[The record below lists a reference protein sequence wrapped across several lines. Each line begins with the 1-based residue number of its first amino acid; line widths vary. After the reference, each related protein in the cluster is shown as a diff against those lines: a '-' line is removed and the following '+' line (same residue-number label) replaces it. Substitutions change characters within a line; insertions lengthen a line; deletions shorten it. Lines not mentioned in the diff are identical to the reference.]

1 LVNGNETLNTMN
13 DPTILHTS
21 SHQESNADFD
31 HILSLYL
38 SSKNTVMSALDDLI
52 ARDPEMPMA
61 HLMQSYLLKLSSDPR
76 FGGPARASLKA
87 AQKLPMNRREQLH
100 SAALGAWFD
109 GDTIKTTAL
118 LEQLLSDFP
127 LDILAL
133 KIAHHLHFYSGN
145 ANEMCHSIG
154 RVADHYRPEH
164 PFHGFVMGMYSFGL
178 EESGDYLAAEKLG
191 RIAVGLNPDDQWAAH
206 AVAHVMQMQSRFA
219 DGIEW
224 TANLLPTWQDS
235 NNFIFHVHWHQ
246 ALFQLGQTNLS
257 AALAIYDEQL
267 VAPLA
272 DDFYL
277 DLCNAASL
285 LWRIEM
291 LGGHVG
297 DRWQVL
303 QDYSAR
309 SADDE
314 LIFCTLHYLMAPARL
329 GNQKQVQQALQQL
342 DRWKQQHSTQADIV
356 AEVGEP
362 LAHAI
367 CDLSAGRFAQ
377 AAAQLSALS
386 PKIYKIGGSH
396 TQRHLFEDM
405 RHWAKIQASA

>member
-1 LVNGNETLNTMN
+1 MGSSA
-13 DPTILHTS
+13 ILYTS
-21 SHQESNADFD
+21 GHKESIADFD
-31 HILSLYL
+31 HVLFLYL
-38 SSKNTVMSALDDLI
+38 RSKNSVMQALDNLI
-52 ARDPEMPMA
+52 TQDSEMPMA
-61 HLMQSYLLKLSSDPR
+61 HLMRSYLLKLSSDPK
-76 FGGPARASLKA
+76 FSGFAKASLTA
-87 AQKLPMNRREQLH
+87 AQKLPMNRREKLH
-100 SAALGAWFD
+100 SEALNAWFN

-133 KIAHHLHFYSGN
+133 KVAHHLHFYSGN
-145 ANEMCHSIG
+145 ANEMRRSIA
-154 RVADHYRPEH
+154 RVANHYHPEH
-164 PFHGFVMGMYSFGL
+164 PCHGFVMGMHSFGL
-178 EESGDYLAAEKLG
+178 EESGEYLEAEKLG
-191 RIAVGLNPDDQWAAH
+191 RQAVELNPNDQWAAH
-206 AVAHVMQMQSRFA
+206 AVAHVMQMQSRFV

-246 ALFQLGQTNLS
+246 ALFQLGQDNLD
-257 AALAIYDEQL
+257 AALSIYDKQL

-277 DLCNAASL
+277 DVCNAASL

-291 LGGHVG
+291 LGGQVG
-297 DRWQVL
+297 DRWQAL

-329 GNQKQVQQALQQL
+329 GDQKRIQQALLQL
-342 DRWKQQHSTQADIV
+342 DRWKQQHSTQAGIV

-362 LAHAI
+362 LAQAI
-367 CDLSAGRFAQ
+367 CDLGAGKFEQ
-377 AAAQLSALS
+377 AAVQLSALL
-386 PKIYKIGGSH
+386 PNIYKIGGSH
-396 TQRHLFEDM
+396 AQRHLFEDM
-405 RHWAKIQASA
+405 RHWAKVQASA

>member
-1 LVNGNETLNTMN
+1 
-13 DPTILHTS
+13 
-21 SHQESNADFD
+21 
-31 HILSLYL
+31 
-38 SSKNTVMSALDDLI
+38 
-52 ARDPEMPMA
+52 MA
-61 HLMQSYLLKLSSDPR
+61 HLMRSYLLKLSSDPR

-87 AQKLPMNRREQLH
+87 AQKLPMNKREQMH
-100 SAALGAWFD
+100 SAALEAWFD

-118 LEQLLSDFP
+118 LEQLLINYP

-145 ANEMCHSIG
+145 ADEMCHSIA
-154 RVADHYRPEH
+154 RVANHYRPEH
-164 PFHGFVMGMYSFGL
+164 PFHGFVMGMHSFGL
-178 EESGDYLAAEKLG
+178 EESGDYLVAEKLG
-191 RIAVGLNPDDQWAAH
+191 RIAVELNPDDQWAAH

-219 DGIEW
+219 DGVEW
-224 TANLLPTWQDS
+224 TANLLPTWHDS

-246 ALFQLGQTNLS
+246 ALFQLGQKNLD
-257 AALAIYDEQL
+257 AALTIYDEHL
-267 VAPLA
+267 IAPLA

-277 DLCNAASL
+277 DLCNASSL

-297 DRWQVL
+297 DRWQAL

-309 SADDE
+309 CADDE

-329 GNQKQVQQALQQL
+329 GDQKRVKQALQQL
-342 DRWKQQHSTQADIV
+342 DVWKHQHSTQADIV

-367 CDLSAGRFAQ
+367 CDLGAGRFEQ
-377 AAAQLSALS
+377 AAAQLSALA
-386 PKIYKIGGSH
+386 PNIYKIGGSH
-396 TQRHLFEDM
+396 AQRHLFDDM
-405 RHWAKIQASA
+405 RDWAKIQALA